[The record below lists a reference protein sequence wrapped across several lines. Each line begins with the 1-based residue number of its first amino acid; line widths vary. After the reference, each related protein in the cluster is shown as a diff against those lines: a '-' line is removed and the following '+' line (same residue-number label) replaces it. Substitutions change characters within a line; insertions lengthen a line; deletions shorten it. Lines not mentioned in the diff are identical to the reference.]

1 MIVQGSL
8 NYTTSGRR
16 KVSSKSRMKRRQ
28 QLHHWQTTKEHPEHM
43 PEVDW
48 KHKYRPIYPSV
59 PLGDPNP
66 DETAKQDKSYTSSSR
81 HTIAPA
87 YNKGAYQVIT
97 EETIKDIG
105 R

>member
-1 MIVQGSL
+1 MIIQGSM
-8 NYTTSGRR
+8 NYTTCGR
-16 KVSSKSRMKRRQ
+16 KMNSAKSRGKRRQ
-28 QLHHWQTTKEHPEHM
+28 QIWHWQTTELPNYRIDTKE
-43 PEVDW
+43 
-48 KHKYRPIYPSV
+48 YASV

-66 DETAKQDKSYTSSSR
+66 NETVKKDKSYTSSSR

-97 EETIKDIG
+97 KENVKDIG

>member
-1 MIVQGSL
+1 MIVQGSM
-8 NYTTSGRR
+8 NYTTCGR
-16 KVSSKSRMKRRQ
+16 KMSNSKSRRKRRQ
-28 QLHHWQTTKEHPEHM
+28 QIWHWQTADLPHHHVDRKE
-43 PEVDW
+43 
-48 KHKYRPIYPSV
+48 YASV

-66 DETAKQDKSYTSSSR
+66 NETAKQDKSYTSSSR

-97 EETIKDIG
+97 EENVKDIG

>member
-8 NYTTSGRR
+8 NYTTSGRK

-28 QLHHWQTTKEHPEHM
+28 QLHHWQTTKADVLIAET
-43 PEVDW
+43 DW
-48 KHKYRPIYPSV
+48 KHHYRPIYPSV

-66 DETAKQDKSYTSSSR
+66 DETAKKDKSYTSSSR

-97 EETIKDIG
+97 EENVKDIG